1 MEARID
7 SPALIAGAPRR
18 RCAPSPAAANATSAF
33 GETLLR
39 AKRTARRMRAR
50 RPAPPSSYAPP
61 PEVQR
66 ELAEAALAWQTLAA
80 QGKEL
85 RFDRCPDGRVSV
97 ELIDVSGRPLDVIGP
112 TGLFALLA
120 QSH

>member
-7 SPALIAGAPRR
+7 TPALTAGAPRLR
-18 RCAPSPAAANATSAF
+18 LAPSPGATSAF
-33 GETLLR
+33 GDTLLR
-39 AKRTARRMRAR
+39 ARRTARRMRAR
-50 RPAPPSSYAPP
+50 RPAPPASYAPP
-61 PEVQR
+61 AEVQR
-66 ELAEAALAWQTLAA
+66 ELAEAAIACQTLAA

-85 RFDRCPDGRVSV
+85 RFGRCPDGRVSV
-97 ELIDVSGRPLDVIGP
+97 ELIDGSGRPVDVIGP